1 LAMNQARNGAR
12 LLELQPRPIL
22 LFEPGRRLSSHSAHQ
37 RPGIFQSQTSHIH
50 EDRLNETVMAPVYS
64 NHRQPFAHS
73 IFAHRGAFKGQ

>member
-1 LAMNQARNGAR
+1 M
-12 LLELQPRPIL
+12 
-22 LFEPGRRLSSHSAHQ
+22 GRACSNCNHAPFRFLSRAGGLSSHSAHQ